1 MTLLVRLCK
10 NPVRCVHLVLVLGA
24 CFLLLNF
31 MSYRKIR
38 RQLGFASPVFMMQLE
53 RQNGAVEQTVE
64 NEPEPA
70 FAPVNRSKAHLQS
83 VCNVPKPLKERLV
96 KKKKNKQSLS
106 VQKKRRQKKIIARR
120 KVIATEQRSSG
131 YEGRLSLP
139 LYRSQFYVSS
149 PFGPRRLGGVKR
161 FHTGIDM
168 AAVRGTPVRAAG
180 DGIVIFAGWGG
191 GYGNCV
197 IIEHDSHCRTR
208 YAHMSKIKTEQGA
221 HVSEGEVIGLVGA
234 TGHVRKRRGG
244 DGSHLHF
251 EVEVDGRA
259 RNPLYFFK

>member
-10 NPVRCVHLVLVLGA
+10 NPVKCVHLIIMLGA
-24 CFLLLNF
+24 VSLLFSF

-53 RQNGAVEQTVE
+53 RQNESEQVAEETA
-64 NEPEPA
+64 EPEPT
-70 FAPVNRSKAHLQS
+70 FEPVNRSKAHLQS
-83 VCNVPKPLKERLV
+83 VCNAPKPPKERV
-96 KKKKNKQSLS
+96 VRKKKIRPTP
-106 VQKKRRQKKIIARR
+106 QKPRHKKIIARR
-120 KVIATEQRSSG
+120 KVASAERPPSG
-131 YEGRLSLP
+131 YEARFSLP

-149 PFGPRRLGGVKR
+149 PFGPRRLGGVRR

-180 DGIVIFAGWGG
+180 KGVVIFAGWAG

-208 YAHMSKIKTEQGA
+208 YAHMSKIKTQSGA
-221 HVSEGEVIGLVGA
+221 QVSEGEVIGLVGA